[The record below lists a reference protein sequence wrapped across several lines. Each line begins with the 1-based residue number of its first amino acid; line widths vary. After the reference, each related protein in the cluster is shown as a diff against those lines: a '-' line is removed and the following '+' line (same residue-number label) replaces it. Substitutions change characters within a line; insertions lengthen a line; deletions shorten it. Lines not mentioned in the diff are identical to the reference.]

1 MVDVS
6 NHYYRTATVIGCNHC
21 KQQWKQLES
30 TRQAAH
36 LSAECFAREQR
47 VSFCNESVLKI
58 EESFRADLMKQFEDL
73 EKKRHEKKRYQA
85 KVNDA
90 ISRSRH

>member
-73 EKKRHEKKRYQA
+73 ERKGMKK
-85 KVNDA
+85 ND
-90 ISRSRH
+90 IRPK